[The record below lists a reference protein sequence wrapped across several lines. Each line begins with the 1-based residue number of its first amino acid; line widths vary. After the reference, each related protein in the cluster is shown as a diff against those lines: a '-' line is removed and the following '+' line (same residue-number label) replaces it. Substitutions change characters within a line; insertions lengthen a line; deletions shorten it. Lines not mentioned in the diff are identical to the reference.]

1 MNDHAQIV
9 RGAYDA
15 FAKGDIPAVLAL
27 IDDRCEWLEAEHSP
41 YWPGGALVGPQAVL
55 EGVFM
60 RLGQDFGDTFAVNV
74 RRIVDCGDTVV
85 MEDRYT
91 GTAQASGKALDAQV
105 THVWDL
111 RDGKVVRW
119 QQYTDTH
126 QFAEVMGVS
135 PAIERGA
142 AAAT

>member
-60 RLGQDFGDTFAVNV
+60 RLGEDFDGTFAVNV
-74 RRIVDCGDTVV
+74 RRIVECGDTVLV
-85 MEDRYT
+85 EARYT
-91 GTAQASGKALDAQV
+91 GTARATGKALDAQV
-105 THVWDL
+105 AHVWDL

-119 QQYTDTH
+119 QQYTDTL
-126 QFAEVMGVS
+126 QLADVTGVS
-135 PAIERGA
+135 PEIERGA
-142 AAAT
+142 ATAT